1 MEFKLVDSCDTFQLI
16 HILQFIVVEIKC
28 VNVPDMFEV
37 IHILQFIASEK
48 KISDFCDTSY
58 SF

>member
-16 HILQFIVVEIKC
+16 HIPQLIVTEIKP
-28 VNVPDMFEV
+28 VNGRDMFEV
-37 IHILQFIASEK
+37 IHILQFIASER